1 MPRLP
6 LLFLAILALLGAIWA
21 GLLRIGWGWASL
33 HATLATAHG
42 PLMVSAFL
50 GTVISL
56 ERAVALETTV
66 LDTVTL
72 GPATPDGGAGSSPL
86 RRRAAYLVPA
96 LSALG
101 GLLLL
106 TGLSWMWAGRLLAAA
121 SVGLVFLFALIVRRH
136 PAIYTVTM
144 ALGAVAWLGGNLLA
158 VAGRPLYAVAP
169 WWIAFLVL
177 TIAGER
183 LELSRVLRLSRGA
196 LILFSVGAGLLVAG
210 VLVSLWNYGIG
221 VRLVGLGLLGLSVW
235 LLFYDIARRNLR
247 RAGLTRYIAYCL
259 FGGYFWLATGGALW
273 LVYGGV
279 PAGPIYDA
287 ILHSVFLGFVF
298 AMIFGHA
305 PLIFPAILSRPMA
318 YSPIFYLPLIALH
331 LTLTL
336 RLVGDLLSILAW
348 RQWGGLLN
356 GVTLLLFL
364 LVTVMALWK
373 GHERNTAD
381 RRPFAG
387 DRS

>member
-21 GLLRIGWGWASL
+21 GLLRIGWGWPTWHEAL
-33 HATLATAHG
+33 TAAHG

-56 ERAVALETTV
+56 ERAVALESTA
-66 LDTVTL
+66 LDSVTL
-72 GPATPDGGAGSSPL
+72 GTAAPDGAASRSPL

-96 LSALG
+96 LAALG

-106 TGLSWMWAGRLLAAA
+106 SGLSWTWAGRLLALA
-121 SVGLVFLFALIVRRH
+121 SGGLVVLFALIVRRH
-136 PAIYTVTM
+136 PALYTGTM
-144 ALGAVAWLGGNLLA
+144 ALGAVAWLGGNLLV

-169 WWIAFLVL
+169 WWVAFLVL

-183 LELSRVLRLSRGA
+183 LELSRVLRLSRGVLA
-196 LILFSVGAGLLVAG
+196 LFAVGAGLLVAG
-210 VLVSLWNYGIG
+210 VVGSLWNYDVG
-221 VRLVGLGLLGLSVW
+221 VRLAGLGLVGLAAW

-247 RAGLTRYIAYCL
+247 RTGLTRYIAYCL

-279 PAGPIYDA
+279 LAGPIYDA

-305 PLIFPAILSRPMA
+305 PLIFPAILRRPMR
-318 YSPIFYLPLIALH
+318 YSPAFYLPLITLH
-331 LTLTL
+331 LSLLL
-336 RLVGDLLSILAW
+336 RVAGDLLTNPTW

-356 GVTLLLFL
+356 GITLLLFL
-364 LVTVMALWK
+364 GVTGMAL
-373 GHERNTAD
+373 GAGSRPPTAD
-381 RRPFAG
+381 R
-387 DRS
+387 

>member
-21 GLLRIGWGWASL
+21 GLLRIGWGWPNL
-33 HATLATAHG
+33 HAALAAAHG

-56 ERAVALETTV
+56 ERAVALETVALETV
-66 LDTVTL
+66 NLDAGTL
-72 GPATPDGGAGSSPL
+72 GADAPSAALSGGPAR

-106 TGLSWMWAGRLLAAA
+106 TGLSWTWAGRLLAAA
-121 SVGLVFLFALIVRRH
+121 SAGLVVLFALIVRRH
-136 PAIYTVTM
+136 PALYTVTM
-144 ALGAVAWLGGNLLA
+144 ALGAGAWLAGNLLA

-169 WWIAFLVL
+169 WWVAFLVL

-196 LILFSVGAGLLVAG
+196 RGLFAAAVGLLLAG
-210 VLVSLWNYGIG
+210 IIGSLWNYDLGT
-221 VRLVGLGLLGLSVW
+221 RLAGLALAGLAVW
-235 LLFYDIARRNLR
+235 LLVYDIARRNLR
-247 RAGLTRYIAYCL
+247 RTGLTRYIAFCL
-259 FGGYFWLATGGALW
+259 FGGYFWLAAGGVLW

-279 PAGPIYDA
+279 PAGLIYDA
-287 ILHSVFLGFVF
+287 ILHSIFLGFVF

-305 PLIFPAILSRPMA
+305 PLIFPSILNRPMA
-318 YSPIFYLPLIALH
+318 YSPVFYAPLIALH
-331 LTLTL
+331 LSLLL
-336 RLVGDLLSILAW
+336 RVAGDLLAAPLL

-356 GVTLLLFL
+356 GLTLLLFL
-364 LVTVMALWK
+364 GVVAMAL
-373 GHERNTAD
+373 R
-381 RRPFAG
+381 AG
-387 DRS
+387 RKSPPAPIV

>member
-21 GLLRIGWGWASL
+21 GLLRIGWGWPSL
-33 HATLATAHG
+33 HAALAAAHG

-56 ERAVALETTV
+56 ERAVALETT
-66 LDTVTL
+66 LTETVTL
-72 GPATPDGGAGSSPL
+72 GPAMPDVPSGRSTL

-96 LSALG
+96 LAALG

-106 TGLSWMWAGRLLAAA
+106 SGLSWTLAGWVLAAA
-121 SVGLVFLFALIVRRH
+121 SLGLVILFALIVRRH
-136 PAIYTVTM
+136 PALYTVTM

-169 WWIAFLVL
+169 WWVAFLVL

-183 LELSRVLRLSRGA
+183 LELSRVLRPSRGA
-196 LILFSVGAGLLVAG
+196 LALFAVGMGLLVAG
-210 VLVSLWNYGIG
+210 VVGSLWNYDLG
-221 VRLVGLGLLGLSVW
+221 VRLAGLGLVGLAAW
-235 LLFYDIARRNLR
+235 LLVFDIARRNLR
-247 RAGLTRYIAYCL
+247 RTGLTRYIAYCL
-259 FGGYFWLATGGALW
+259 FTGYFWLAIGGALW
-273 LVYGGV
+273 VIYGGV
-279 PAGPIYDA
+279 PAGLIYDA
-287 ILHSVFLGFVF
+287 ILHSIFLGFVF

-305 PLIFPAILSRPMA
+305 PLIFPAILRRPMA
-318 YSPIFYLPLIALH
+318 YSPTFYLPLIALH
-331 LTLTL
+331 LSLLL
-336 RLVGDLLSILAW
+336 RVAGDLLNNPTW

-364 LVTVMALWK
+364 GVVGMALRRGK
-373 GHERNTAD
+373 RELTAD
-381 RRPFAG
+381 R
-387 DRS
+387 

>member
-21 GLLRIGWGWASL
+21 GLLRIGWGWPTW
-33 HATLATAHG
+33 HAALTAAHG

-56 ERAVALETTV
+56 ERAVALETLAV
-66 LDTVTL
+66 ESVTL
-72 GPATPDGGAGSSPL
+72 AAAAPNGALAGRSM
-86 RRRAAYLVPA
+86 RRHAAYLVPA
-96 LSALG
+96 LAALG

-106 TGLSWMWAGRLLAAA
+106 SGLSWTWAGRLLAAA
-121 SVGLVFLFALIVRRH
+121 SLGLVVLFALIVH
-136 PAIYTVTM
+136 HDPALYTGTM

-158 VAGRPLYAVAP
+158 VAGRPLYVVAP
-169 WWIAFLVL
+169 WWVAFLVL

-196 LILFSVGAGLLVAG
+196 LALFAVGMGLLVAG
-210 VLVSLWNYGIG
+210 VVGSLWNFDLG
-221 VRLVGLGLLGLSVW
+221 VRLAGLGLVGLAAW

-247 RAGLTRYIAYCL
+247 RTGLTRYIAFCL
-259 FGGYFWLATGGALW
+259 FTGYFWLAIGGGLW

-279 PAGPIYDA
+279 PAGLIYDA

-305 PLIFPAILSRPMA
+305 PLIFPAILRRPMT
-318 YSPIFYLPLIALH
+318 YSPAFYLPLIALH
-331 LTLTL
+331 LSLAL
-336 RLVGDLLSILAW
+336 RIAGDLLTNPTW

-364 LVTVMALWK
+364 GVVGASLRK
-373 GHERNTAD
+373 RPPTAD
-381 RRPFAG
+381 R
-387 DRS
+387 

>member
-21 GLLRIGWGWASL
+21 GLLRIGWGWPTW
-33 HATLATAHG
+33 HAALAAAHG

-56 ERAVALETTV
+56 ERAVALETLAV
-66 LDTVTL
+66 ESVTL
-72 GPATPDGGAGSSPL
+72 AAAAPNGALAGGSM
-86 RRRAAYLVPA
+86 RRRAGYVVPA
-96 LSALG
+96 LAALG

-106 TGLSWMWAGRLLAAA
+106 SGLSWTWAGRVLAVAGG
-121 SVGLVFLFALIVRRH
+121 GLVVLFALIVRRH
-136 PAIYTVTM
+136 PALYTVTM
-144 ALGAVAWLGGNLLA
+144 ALGAVAWLGGNLL
-158 VAGRPLYAVAP
+158 VVTGRPLYVAAP
-169 WWIAFLVL
+169 WWVAFLVL

-196 LILFSVGAGLLVAG
+196 LALFAVGAGLLVAG
-210 VLVSLWNYGIG
+210 VVGALWNYDLG
-221 VRLVGLGLLGLSVW
+221 VRLAGLGLVGLAAW

-247 RAGLTRYIAYCL
+247 RTGLTRYIAFCL

-305 PLIFPAILSRPMA
+305 PLIFPAILRRPMR
-318 YSPIFYLPLIALH
+318 YSPAFYLSLIALH
-331 LTLTL
+331 LSLLL
-336 RLVGDLLSILAW
+336 RVAGDLLNNPTW

-364 LVTVMALWK
+364 GTVGLALK
-373 GHERNTAD
+373 
-381 RRPFAG
+381 RPPPT
-387 DRS
+387 D